1 MKSHIWLVLLII
13 LFIVSITFGQNQQ
26 TDPAVPKI
34 LYTIP
39 NQEKSSVV
47 KNVVYKKIG
56 EKQLEADIYSPAE
69 MKSGTLLPVVLFLS
83 GASEAKSWNVFK
95 NYGELTAA
103 NGIIG
108 VTFDKRFPQGEAG
121 FTTGLEDTNDL
132 ISFLRQNADKYN
144 IDKDRICLWAFSA
157 GGSLIFAGMQENK
170 PFIRCLVSYYAITPM
185 NVRRQVT
192 TMGDKLP
199 PMLIARAGKDNQFIN
214 NSIDLFIQEAVN
226 RNARVNFYNYPD
238 GVHAFELFNDT
249 ETTREILRH
258 TFQFVKDHLG
268 AK

>member
-1 MKSHIWLVLLII
+1 MKNQIWLAILFI
-13 LFIVSITFGQNQQ
+13 LFIVSGTFGQNQQ
-26 TDPAVPKI
+26 NDPAIPKI
-34 LYTIP
+34 FYTIP
-39 NQEKSSVV
+39 NQEKATVV
-47 KNVVYKKIG
+47 KDVIYKKVG
-56 EKQLEADIYSPAE
+56 EKELKIDVYSPAE
-69 MKSGTLLPVVLFLS
+69 MKSGTPLPVVLFLS
-83 GASEAKSWNVFK
+83 GASDAKNWNVFK
-95 NYGELTAA
+95 NYGELAAA

-121 FTTGLEDTNDL
+121 ITTGLEDTNDL

-144 IDKDRICLWAFSA
+144 IDKDRVCLWAFSA

-170 PFIRCLVSYYAITPM
+170 LFIRCLVSYYAITPM

-192 TMGDKLP
+192 TLGDKLP
-199 PMLIARAGKDNQFIN
+199 PMLIARAGKDSQFIN

-249 ETTREILRH
+249 ESTREILRH
-258 TFQFVKDHLG
+258 TFQFMKDQLGVK
-268 AK
+268 